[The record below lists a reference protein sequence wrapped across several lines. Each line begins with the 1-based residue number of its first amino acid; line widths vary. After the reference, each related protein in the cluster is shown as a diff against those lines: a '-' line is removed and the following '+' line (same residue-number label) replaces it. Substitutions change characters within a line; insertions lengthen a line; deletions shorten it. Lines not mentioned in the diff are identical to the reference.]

1 MVSVCRFSI
10 YIALQLKLVVVH
22 IEYVLEIKPLFFPE
36 LPCVLALRSVLSALL
51 KTLTTC
57 PYGCDLN
64 VSTAQLQFGM
74 CEESNLLRTSTD
86 FKYISIQIM
95 QPVIN
100 GWFYPPVLLG
110 SNPINSLYF
119 LLMIADFQITI
130 LKPW

>member
-1 MVSVCRFSI
+1 M
-10 YIALQLKLVVVH
+10 YLKSNH
-22 IEYVLEIKPLFFPE
+22 YFFPE